1 MVCKIK
7 EDSCLKKATYL
18 KMDTLKFIY
27 DKKLVAI
34 SRGVYGEDLL
44 KAAQIINEEGV
55 CLLEITFDQSSP
67 SNLIDTPKSIEMVK
81 KTLGDKMCVGAGT
94 VMTVEQA
101 RAAKDAGADFAL
113 APNTD
118 VKVIHEMKKLGLI
131 AVPGA
136 FTPSEIA
143 TAYNEGADIV
153 KLFPASILGLEY
165 VKAFRAPIN
174 HIPLMAVGGVSLENV
189 KEFLDNGFMSEGV
202 GSHIIN
208 AKKIKAGDFEGVRS
222 QAAGFVKAIN

>member
-1 MVCKIK
+1 MDVVNFIK
-7 EDSCLKKATYL
+7 EKR
-18 KMDTLKFIY
+18 
-27 DKKLVAI
+27 LVAI
-34 SRGVYGEDLL
+34 SRGVYGDLL
-44 KAAQIINEEGV
+44 LEAVQAAHEGGIR
-55 CLLEITFDQSSP
+55 LLEITFDQSSP
-67 SNLIDTPKSIEMVK
+67 TALQDTPQSITKVK
-81 KTLGDKMCVGAGT
+81 AALGDKMCVGAGT

-118 VKVIHEMKKLGLI
+118 VAVIHEMKRLGLVAI
-131 AVPGA
+131 PGA

-174 HIPLMAVGGVSLENV
+174 HIPLMAVGGVSVDNV
-189 KEFLDNGFMSEGV
+189 KSFLDNGFCSAGI

-208 AKKIKAGDFEGVRS
+208 AKALKEGKIEAVKE
-222 QAAGFVKAIN
+222 AAQRFVATLA